1 MVSHGAFLR
10 ADGSTRLCCMA
21 FDGRA
26 GRQFCLQL
34 ALALSLLLCA
44 CGEKKNASETAQ
56 QMIGENLTALTDAIG
71 KPNNESYA
79 SSCLGDGE
87 DGELSYDGFTVY
99 TYRAPD
105 GAETVYDVIEQ
116 K

>member
-1 MVSHGAFLR
+1 MKKLAFL
-10 ADGSTRLCCMA
+10 
-21 FDGRA
+21 
-26 GRQFCLQL
+26 L
-34 ALALSLLLCA
+34 ALTLALCAVLCA
-44 CGEKKNASETAQ
+44 CGETKNDLETAQ
-56 QMIGENLTALTDAIG
+56 GLIGSSLSALTDAIG
-71 KPNNESYA
+71 EPKNESYA

-105 GAETVYDVIEQ
+105 GTETVYDVLAQ

>member
-1 MVSHGAFLR
+1 MKQNGKLLV
-10 ADGSTRLCCMA
+10 
-21 FDGRA
+21 
-26 GRQFCLQL
+26 L
-34 ALALSLLLCA
+34 ALALCMLLCA
-44 CGEKKNASETAQ
+44 CGEKKNNLETAQ
-56 QMIGENLTALTDAIG
+56 QMIGEPVSTLTQAIG
-71 KPNNESYA
+71 EPENESYA

-105 GAETVYDVIEQ
+105 GAETIYDVIEQ

>member
-1 MVSHGAFLR
+1 MKKNLKISAL
-10 ADGSTRLCCMA
+10 L
-21 FDGRA
+21 
-26 GRQFCLQL
+26 L
-34 ALALSLLLCA
+34 ALLLLLCA
-44 CGEKKNASETAQ
+44 CGEKKNSFETAQ
-56 QMIGENLTALTDAIG
+56 QMIGEPVSSLTEAIG
-71 KPNNESYA
+71 EPKNASYA

-105 GAETVYDVIEQ
+105 GAETVYDVMEQ

>member
-1 MVSHGAFLR
+1 MKKSENLWRLR
-10 ADGSTRLCCMA
+10 LRSACCCA
-21 FDGRA
+21 RA
-26 GRQFCLQL
+26 AKRKTF
-34 ALALSLLLCA
+34 
-44 CGEKKNASETAQ
+44 ETAQ
-56 QMIGENLTALTDAIG
+56 QMIGENLTALTDEIG
-71 KPNNESYA
+71 EPNNESYA

>member
-1 MVSHGAFLR
+1 MKKLAFL
-10 ADGSTRLCCMA
+10 
-21 FDGRA
+21 
-26 GRQFCLQL
+26 L
-34 ALALSLLLCA
+34 ALTLVLCAVLCA
-44 CGEKKNASETAQ
+44 CGETKNDLETAQ
-56 QMIGENLTALTDAIG
+56 GLIGSSLSSLTDAIG
-71 KPNNESYA
+71 EPKNESYA

-105 GAETVYDVIEQ
+105 GTETVYDVLAQ

>member
-1 MVSHGAFLR
+1 MKKIGKL
-10 ADGSTRLCCMA
+10 MA
-21 FDGRA
+21 
-26 GRQFCLQL
+26 L

-44 CGEKKNASETAQ
+44 CGEKKNACETAQ
-56 QMIGENLTALTDAIG
+56 QMIGENLTALSDAIG

>member
-1 MVSHGAFLR
+1 MKKIGKLLLV
-10 ADGSTRLCCMA
+10 T
-21 FDGRA
+21 
-26 GRQFCLQL
+26 
-34 ALALSLLLCA
+34 LALSLLLCA
-44 CGEKKNASETAQ
+44 CGEKKNSFETAQ
-56 QMIGENLTALTDAIG
+56 QMIGESLSALTDAIG
-71 KPNNESYA
+71 EPSSESYA

>member
-1 MVSHGAFLR
+1 MALTHQLFPFAFQS
-10 ADGSTRLCCMA
+10 ATR
-21 FDGRA
+21 
-26 GRQFCLQL
+26 
-34 ALALSLLLCA
+34 
-44 CGEKKNASETAQ
+44 
-56 QMIGENLTALTDAIG
+56 ALTDAIG

>member
-1 MVSHGAFLR
+1 MKKIVRRSI
-10 ADGSTRLCCMA
+10 
-21 FDGRA
+21 
-26 GRQFCLQL
+26 CLL

-44 CGEKKNASETAQ
+44 CGEKKNAFETAQ

-99 TYRAPD
+99 TYRENGVETIVD
-105 GAETVYDVIEQ
+105 AE
-116 K
+116 

>member
-1 MVSHGAFLR
+1 MKKIGKLLLV
-10 ADGSTRLCCMA
+10 T
-21 FDGRA
+21 
-26 GRQFCLQL
+26 
-34 ALALSLLLCA
+34 LALSLLLCA
-44 CGEKKNASETAQ
+44 CGEKKNAFETAQ
-56 QMIGENLTALTDAIG
+56 QMIGETLTALTDEIG
-71 KPNNESYA
+71 EPNNESYA

>member
-1 MVSHGAFLR
+1 MKKLAFL
-10 ADGSTRLCCMA
+10 
-21 FDGRA
+21 
-26 GRQFCLQL
+26 L
-34 ALALSLLLCA
+34 ALTLALCTVLCA
-44 CGEKKNASETAQ
+44 CGETKNDLETAQ
-56 QMIGENLTALTDAIG
+56 GLIGSPLSSLVEAVG
-71 KPNNESYA
+71 EPKNESYA

-105 GAETVYDVIEQ
+105 GTETVYDVLAQ

>member
-1 MVSHGAFLR
+1 MKKLSKLLAV
-10 ADGSTRLCCMA
+10 T
-21 FDGRA
+21 
-26 GRQFCLQL
+26 L
-34 ALALSLLLCA
+34 ALCAVLCA
-44 CGEKKNASETAQ
+44 CGETKNDLETAQ
-56 QMIGENLTALTDAIG
+56 GLIGSPLSSLTDAIG
-71 KPNNESYA
+71 EPKNESYA

-105 GAETVYDVIEQ
+105 GTETVYDVLAQ

>member
-1 MVSHGAFLR
+1 MKKIGKL
-10 ADGSTRLCCMA
+10 MA
-21 FDGRA
+21 
-26 GRQFCLQL
+26 L

-44 CGEKKNASETAQ
+44 CGEKKNAFETAQ

-87 DGELSYDGFTVY
+87 DGELSYGLHLPRARWRGDGLRCD
-99 TYRAPD
+99 RA
-105 GAETVYDVIEQ
+105 EIERNLA
-116 K
+116 

>member
-1 MVSHGAFLR
+1 MKKLAFL
-10 ADGSTRLCCMA
+10 
-21 FDGRA
+21 
-26 GRQFCLQL
+26 L
-34 ALALSLLLCA
+34 ALTLVLCAVLCA
-44 CGEKKNASETAQ
+44 CGETKNDLETAQ
-56 QMIGENLTALTDAIG
+56 GLIGSSLSALTDAIG
-71 KPNNESYA
+71 EPKNESYA

-105 GAETVYDVIEQ
+105 GTETVYDVLAQ

>member
-1 MVSHGAFLR
+1 MKKIGKLLLV
-10 ADGSTRLCCMA
+10 T
-21 FDGRA
+21 
-26 GRQFCLQL
+26 
-34 ALALSLLLCA
+34 LALSLLLCA
-44 CGEKKNASETAQ
+44 CGEKKNSFETAQ
-56 QMIGENLTALTDAIG
+56 QMIGENLTALMGEIG
-71 KPNNESYA
+71 EPNSESYA

>member
-1 MVSHGAFLR
+1 MKKLAIL
-10 ADGSTRLCCMA
+10 
-21 FDGRA
+21 
-26 GRQFCLQL
+26 L
-34 ALALSLLLCA
+34 ALTLVLCAVLCA
-44 CGEKKNASETAQ
+44 CGETKNDLETAQ
-56 QMIGENLTALTDAIG
+56 GLIGSSLSALTDAIG
-71 KPNNESYA
+71 EPKNESYA

-105 GAETVYDVIEQ
+105 GTETVYDVLAQ

>member
-1 MVSHGAFLR
+1 MKKIGKLLLV
-10 ADGSTRLCCMA
+10 T
-21 FDGRA
+21 
-26 GRQFCLQL
+26 L
-34 ALALSLLLCA
+34 ALGVLLCA
-44 CGEKKNASETAQ
+44 CGEKKNSFETAQ
-56 QMIGENLTALTDAIG
+56 QMIGENLTTLTDAIG
-71 KPNNESYA
+71 EPNSESYA

>member
-1 MVSHGAFLR
+1 MSNAVISGE
-10 ADGSTRLCCMA
+10 RLSA
-21 FDGRA
+21 TN
-26 GRQFCLQL
+26 
-34 ALALSLLLCA
+34 LSIIAYISARRFSVCSR
-44 CGEKKNASETAQ
+44 SEIQKPKPSAILPNVTQ
-56 QMIGENLTALTDAIG
+56 VPPLSSLTDAIG
-71 KPNNESYA
+71 EPKNESYA

-105 GAETVYDVIEQ
+105 GTETVYDVLAQ